1 MYVGWLPVKRRSCN
15 ERSSLDIAVGPDLI
29 RGGYPMQWYVLF
41 FLYVCMYVCMT
52 VFIMV
57 VVNKYLFIHTY
68 RRAPHCD
75 GEIDGGERDDKR
87 WMEDGTASLHGG
99 YTTMY
104 VCKLVNGKV

>member
-1 MYVGWLPVKRRSCN
+1 MRDLLWISRSALTSSGAATPCNGMYCS
-15 ERSSLDIAVGPDLI
+15 
-29 RGGYPMQWYVLF
+29 F
-41 FLYVCMYVCMT
+41 CMLCMN

-57 VVNKYLFIHTY
+57 VVNRYLSIHTY

-75 GEIDGGERDDKR
+75 EEIDDGERNDKR
-87 WMEDGTASLHGG
+87 WIEDGTASIHGG

>member
-1 MYVGWLPVKRRSCN
+1 MVRIVPL
-15 ERSSLDIAVGPDLI
+15 
-29 RGGYPMQWYVLF
+29 
-41 FLYVCMYVCMT
+41 VCMYVCMN

-57 VVNKYLFIHTY
+57 VVIKYLSIHTY

-75 GEIDGGERDDKR
+75 EEIDGRERDDKR

-104 VCKLVNGKV
+104 VCKMVNGEE

>member
-1 MYVGWLPVKRRSCN
+1 MVG
-15 ERSSLDIAVGPDLI
+15 II
-29 RGGYPMQWYVLF
+29 LF
-41 FLYVCMYVCMT
+41 VCMYVCMNA
-52 VFIMV
+52 FIMV
-57 VVNKYLFIHTY
+57 VVNRYLSIHTY

-87 WMEDGTASLHGG
+87 WIEDGTASLHGG